1 MLLEH
6 AQASAKAISC
16 RIVTAYSITWNTLSA
31 IEPTRDE
38 VRAHTGALAAAYNDP
53 RNAPL
58 LGHTSRLSEAD
69 VIEVYD
75 TMFHSGARPFLLF
88 RDNTFAGDGDLR
100 GIADGR
106 AEFAFLVASPDAQ
119 GKGLGTRFAT
129 MVHAFGFTT
138 LGLSKIYASV
148 VPQNVASRR
157 VFEKL
162 GYVEEASA
170 DYGDA
175 GDVVLALER
184 RRFTAELADIRIAVR

>member
-1 MLLEH
+1 M
-6 AQASAKAISC
+6 
-16 RIVTAYSITWNTLSA
+16 TAYSITWNELRA

-38 VRAHTGALAAAYNDP
+38 VRTYAGALAVAYNEP

-58 LGHTSRLSEAD
+58 LGHTSLLTEAD
-69 VIEVYD
+69 VLEVYD
-75 TMFHSGARPFLLF
+75 AMFTSGARPFLLF
-88 RDNTFAGDGDLR
+88 SDDVFAGDGDLR

-129 MVHAFGFTT
+129 MIHAFGFTT

-170 DYGDA
+170 DYGDD
-175 GDVVLALER
+175 GDVVLALDR
-184 RRFTAELADIRIAVR
+184 RRFTAELANIQIAVR

>member
-1 MLLEH
+1 M
-6 AQASAKAISC
+6 
-16 RIVTAYSITWNTLSA
+16 TAYSITWNELAA

-38 VRAHTGALAAAYNDP
+38 VRAQAAALAVAYNDP

-58 LGHTSRLSEAD
+58 LGHTSLLTEAD
-69 VIEVYD
+69 VLEVYD
-75 TMFHSGARPFLLF
+75 GMFEAGARPFLLF
-88 RDNTFAGDGDLR
+88 RDGVFAGDGDLR

-129 MVHAFGFTT
+129 MLHAFGFAT

-170 DYGDA
+170 DYGDD

-184 RRFTAELADIRIAVR
+184 ARFTGDLAEIRIAVR